1 MLLLATVRNST
12 TRGWGGLKWHKL
24 MFMLNKKRRMARL
37 VGSIAGFITY
47 FSGKGISV
55 IFDQLIHMALY

>member
-24 MFMLNKKRRMARL
+24 MFMLNKKGKMARL
-37 VGSIAGFITY
+37 VGSIAGLITH
-47 FSGKGISV
+47 FNGKGICV
-55 IFDQLIHMALY
+55 IFNQLIHISFD